1 MGNFNDFDDIV
12 RVPDLVLAL
21 AIGTE
26 ALLAMLQPLLGAGW
40 GMWTIYLLGAT
51 AALWVAMRYR
61 WSH

>member
-26 ALLAMLQPLLGAGW
+26 ALLAMFQPLLGGGW
-40 GMWTIYLLGAT
+40 GIWTVYLLCAT
-51 AALWVAMRYR
+51 VALWVAMRYR
-61 WSH
+61 WLH